1 MKSVRVLF
9 FAGARDAAGC
19 EMAEIAWEGTALT
32 LDQFWALLEARF
44 PRVAARRAVLRD
56 GLRELARN
64 LEYLPGRA
72 LLLPGDEV
80 AVIPP
85 VSGG

>member
-44 PRVAARRAVLRD
+44 PRVAARRATLR
-56 GLRELARN
+56 LARN

>member
-1 MKSVRVLF
+1 MRVLF

-19 EMAEIAWEGTALT
+19 ESAEVSWDGEAALT
-32 LDQFWALLEARF
+32 HAEFWALLEARY
-44 PRVAARRAVLRD
+44 PRLAASRPGAR
-56 GLRELARN
+56 LARN
-64 LEYLPGRA
+64 LEYLEPNA
-72 LLLPGDEV
+72 PLFSGDEV